1 MGGAEGGY
9 AARSHRPQADELRG
23 RVGSEQAGQKLSGE
37 HGGCVRRDGPRGKA
51 LACFF
56 SPCGGGC
63 AVLVAG
69 FVAVDVVRVV
79 VLSCVLSLGLWL
91 CCDFFLVFSRPFILG
106 KLMRRTRR
114 R

>member
-1 MGGAEGGY
+1 MGGAEGRRV
-9 AARSHRPQADELRG
+9 ARSHRPQADELRG

-37 HGGCVRRDGPRGKA
+37 HGGCARREGLRGKA
-51 LACFF
+51 LAC
-56 SPCGGGC
+56 CVGC